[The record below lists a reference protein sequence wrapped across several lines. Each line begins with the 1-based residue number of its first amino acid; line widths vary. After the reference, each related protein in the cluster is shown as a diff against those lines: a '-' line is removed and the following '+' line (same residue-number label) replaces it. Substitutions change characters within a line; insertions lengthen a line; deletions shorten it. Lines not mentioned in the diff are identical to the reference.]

1 MRHCA
6 GVDLGATNVR
16 VLVAA
21 AGDVV
26 GRDRRRTPQGPTG
39 DAVTDGVRAALR
51 AACDDAGISPERL
64 DAVGVAAAGL
74 LDLAEG
80 VLREPPN
87 IPGVA
92 NVRLVDPIEALV
104 DGQVRLLND
113 ADAGVIGERHSG
125 DRTPDNLIYLTMS
138 TGIGA
143 GICIDGTVVSGW
155 DGNSGEVGH
164 LQLDPRR
171 EMTCGCGGGGH
182 WEAYCSGAN
191 IPRYARYIHESEGI
205 PTDLDLEEASAAD
218 VFDRRG
224 DPLADEV
231 VRRVG
236 EWNVQGVGSLIHA
249 YAPLAIYVGGGV
261 ALNNPER
268 VLGPVREA
276 IPQRVVGNVPDIQLT
291 TLGDDV
297 VVRGALAAVSSQA

>member
-1 MRHCA
+1 MRYCA
-6 GVDLGATNVR
+6 GVDLGATNIR
-16 VLVAA
+16 ILVSAA
-21 AGDVV
+21 DDII
-26 GRDRRRTPQGPTG
+26 GRERRRTPHGPTG
-39 DAVTDGVRAALR
+39 DAVTAGVCSALR
-51 AACDDAGISPERL
+51 AACDDASISPGRL
-64 DAVGVAAAGL
+64 DAVGVAAAGP

-80 VLREPPN
+80 VLRDPPN

-92 NVRLVDPIEALV
+92 NVKLVEPIEELV

-125 DRTPDNLIYLTMS
+125 ERTPDNLIYLTVS

-143 GICIDGTVVSGW
+143 GICVDGTVLSGW

-171 EMTCGCGGGGH
+171 EMTCGCGMGGH

-191 IPRYARYIHESEGI
+191 IPRYARHIHESKGI
-205 PTDLDLEEASAAD
+205 ATDLDLDEMSAAD
-218 VFDRRG
+218 VFDNRG

-231 VRRVG
+231 VRRVS
-236 EWNVQGVGSLIHA
+236 EWNVQGVASLIHA

-261 ALNNPER
+261 ALNNPEQI
-268 VLGPVREA
+268 LDPVRDA
-276 IPQRVVGNVPDIQLT
+276 IPQHVVGNVPDIQLT
-291 TLGDDV
+291 TLGDSV
-297 VVRGALAAVSSQA
+297 VVEGALAAVCAQS